1 MKTAKG
7 KNIYADIVIAVIV
20 TLLLVLIAAVAYD
33 HYYEFNDDVLM
44 KDILSGTY
52 TGTPSALNVQ
62 MLSPIGFF
70 ISFLYRLA
78 PGIPWYALFLCG
90 CQYLCILIITYRI
103 VHLSPDLLGGI
114 AAGAIVFLFAMS

>member
-1 MKTAKG
+1 MKTAKE
-7 KNIYADIVIAVIV
+7 KNRYADIVIAVIA
-20 TLLLVLIAAVAYD
+20 TLLLVIIASVAYD

-78 PGIPWYALFLCG
+78 PGVPWYALFLCG
-90 CQYLCILIITYRI
+90 CQYLCILIITYRNRCA
-103 VHLSPDLLGGI
+103 LSVYDPG
-114 AAGAIVFLFAMS
+114 